1 MQPLT
6 HHEIMELVAPFSR
19 RGRHPDLAASDRLV
33 RRLAFRAVEHGD
45 AVPGLPGLREE
56 LQLQNPR
63 PGSHLLTRV
72 LSLPGGPEAVLEAE
86 GSDPGELLDRIG
98 SVAPARQLGRGPGF
112 VLARSHRVEAA
123 GSTPPPRLVLTR
135 AVAQFD
141 ALVLKLRVP
150 AVAGIP
156 ASIELVG
163 DESRTLALPDDLLA
177 VLGWAWDRIVPVRAG
192 WSSTLRLSGSGPARS
207 ADAEDKLQ
215 RTVQHLART
224 LTEPPRRFHERAL
237 RARWRVSFQRTIPLG
252 TCAALVG
259 VGLVVPQMGL
269 AQESL
274 LRMLVFHAPPLLLVL
289 GLCMRELPR
298 IELPRWPRAS
308 RAASWSEASAR

>member
-6 HHEIMELVAPFSR
+6 HHEILALVGPFTR

-33 RRLAFRAVEHGD
+33 RRLTFRTVEHGD

-63 PGSHLLTRV
+63 PGSYLLTRA
-72 LSLPGGPEAVLEAE
+72 LTLPGGTEAVLEAE
-86 GSDPGELLDRIG
+86 GADPGELLERIE
-98 SVAPARQLGRGPGF
+98 SVAAARQLAAGPGF
-112 VLARSHRVEAA
+112 TLARSHRVEAA
-123 GSTPPPRLVLTR
+123 GSTPPPRLALTR

-156 ASIELVG
+156 ASIELVA

-177 VLGWAWDRIVPVRAG
+177 VLGWAWDRIVPARAG
-192 WSSTLRLSGSGPARS
+192 WSSTVRLRGSGPARS
-207 ADAEDKLQ
+207 QDAEDKLQ
-215 RTVQHLART
+215 RTVQHLAQT
-224 LTEPPRRFHERAL
+224 LAESPRRFHERAV
-237 RARWRVSFQRTIPLG
+237 RARWRVSFQRTIPLT

-259 VGLVVPQMGL
+259 IGLALPHLGL

-298 IELPRWPRAS
+298 IEFPRWPRPS
-308 RAASWSEASAR
+308 RAASWVAR